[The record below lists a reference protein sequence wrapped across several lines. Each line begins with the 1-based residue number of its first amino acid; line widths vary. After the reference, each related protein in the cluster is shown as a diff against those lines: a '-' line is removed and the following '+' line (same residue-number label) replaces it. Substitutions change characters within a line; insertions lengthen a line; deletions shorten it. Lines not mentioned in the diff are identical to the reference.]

1 MFQRKETKPAKKELI
16 DRQLSVP
23 QESPAIQLF
32 PLDSQ
37 YVAAI
42 ISTTTTDS
50 FPFHQGEM
58 TYAIQ
63 SYDNTEGVSLAYS
76 KRSFSNKATDYK
88 PYVMPDGY
96 FLRPAS
102 NKNDDN
108 KTFLHRMQNDIDVT
122 IKEDLYPSIVANIS
136 KFNNLLDFACVSTS
150 RDKLYLYHFLKQEII
165 RITSIGVH
173 YQKNYEPV
181 SWNQAKTEIIFANSE
196 KINALAACNHEDKI
210 YLAIAFDDGTLRL
223 SNIVNDELSNTI
235 YLDRNAEKNFDK
247 IQLFFANNHLLL
259 AYETESSRLRIWDI
273 KKKCQLTE
281 FKCPSLF
288 NCNVAATGDY
298 FSGLVRSEDGKSDRL
313 FLLDLHSCKQQI
325 VKLDSPAEHFVLG
338 YKNYMCSAYQTAR
351 QLYWSCQQTP
361 ATRANSGKRQTIYIR
376 FLFWIYSSI
385 SRRE

>member
-1 MFQRKETKPAKKELI
+1 MFHRKETKPAKQEFI

-108 KTFLHRMQNDIDVT
+108 KTFLCLVE
-122 IKEDLYPSIVANIS
+122 KIS
-136 KFNNLLDFACVSTS
+136 KT
-150 RDKLYLYHFLKQEII
+150 
-165 RITSIGVH
+165 
-173 YQKNYEPV
+173 
-181 SWNQAKTEIIFANSE
+181 KTNR
-196 KINALAACNHEDKI
+196 KK
-210 YLAIAFDDGTLRL
+210 YPR
-223 SNIVNDELSNTI
+223 V
-235 YLDRNAEKNFDK
+235 K
-247 IQLFFANNHLLL
+247 IQ
-259 AYETESSRLRIWDI
+259 Y
-273 KKKCQLTE
+273 
-281 FKCPSLF
+281 P
-288 NCNVAATGDY
+288 
-298 FSGLVRSEDGKSDRL
+298 GL
-313 FLLDLHSCKQQI
+313 
-325 VKLDSPAEHFVLG
+325 
-338 YKNYMCSAYQTAR
+338 
-351 QLYWSCQQTP
+351 
-361 ATRANSGKRQTIYIR
+361 
-376 FLFWIYSSI
+376 
-385 SRRE
+385 